1 MTGVPAPLVDVGVD
15 VPVGDVGVVTWN
27 SRDLTVEALR
37 RLVDT
42 EQGCRL
48 RLLVRDNGSTDGTA
62 DAIAAVVPEAQLD
75 AGKINLGFAGGVNT
89 LLARSSAEWFLALNS
104 DAWPEDGAVGR
115 LVEAAIARPRAAAVA
130 ARLERPDGTLEHST
144 HPFPSSA
151 VAALV
156 LTRIYRRLPSLA
168 WRHCIEG
175 AWSHD
180 ETRRVDW
187 AVGAALLLRRQAIAD
202 VGLLD
207 ERFFMFAEDVEWCWR
222 ARAKG
227 WEIWFEPSAVVRH
240 VGNASGAQS
249 YGSSR
254 TDAYLR
260 NTYRFYR
267 GEHGP

>member
-1 MTGVPAPLVDVGVD
+1 M
-15 VPVGDVGVVTWN
+15 
-27 SRDLTVEALR
+27 
-37 RLVDT
+37 
-42 EQGCRL
+42 
-48 RLLVRDNGSTDGTA
+48 
-62 DAIAAVVPEAQLD
+62 
-75 AGKINLGFAGGVNT
+75 
-89 LLARSSAEWFLALNS
+89 
-104 DAWPEDGAVGR
+104 
-115 LVEAAIARPRAAAVA
+115 ARPRAAAVA

-156 LTRIYRRLPSLA
+156 LTRMYRRLPSLA

-180 ETRRVDW
+180 TSRRVDW

-207 ERFFMFAEDVEWCWR
+207 ERFFMYAEDVEWCWR

-267 GEHGP
+267 GEHGPLATAGYRALNAAGALRNYAGCRRRGEAADAARWRAQMRVHLAPVPNLDGPPSVAGPADEIGARHVA